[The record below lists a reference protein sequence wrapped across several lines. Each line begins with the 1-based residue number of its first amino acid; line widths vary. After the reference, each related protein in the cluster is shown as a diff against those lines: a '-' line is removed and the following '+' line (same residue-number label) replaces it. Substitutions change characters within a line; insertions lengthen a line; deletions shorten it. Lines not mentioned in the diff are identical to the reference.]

1 MTETVALEEDQ
12 KYPHPSPSLEDER
25 SNSIQRSESYLQQ
38 ARSAQEVE
46 VVRWKEDPEKITES
60 GINPYAA
67 CLWLRIVS
75 PLRDIKIY
83 RQGLL
88 CLLRLSPFGLSA
100 LSRSLLSL
108 MKKKKKKSDERRALV
123 PLSRCLIAAWQELS
137 LLEPFSSGLTIQT
150 CKLKWA
156 AWKLNQKLDDLVCGS
171 EAQFVRAFGA
181 QAAVP
186 EGR

>member
-67 CLWLRIVS
+67 CL
-75 PLRDIKIY
+75 
-83 RQGLL
+83 
-88 CLLRLSPFGLSA
+88 
-100 LSRSLLSL
+100 
-108 MKKKKKKSDERRALV
+108 
-123 PLSRCLIAAWQELS
+123 
-137 LLEPFSSGLTIQT
+137 
-150 CKLKWA
+150 
-156 AWKLNQKLDDLVCGS
+156 
-171 EAQFVRAFGA
+171 
-181 QAAVP
+181 
-186 EGR
+186 